1 VTTTQAE
8 SIIPTGSWR
17 SDRVHSRVAFS
28 VKHMVVATYRAG
40 FDDFDIRL
48 SDVGGEP
55 KIVGEAKVESIES
68 RDEEQRG
75 HLLSPDFFDAE
86 RYPTIGFES
95 TSIRRGGDQLTVDG
109 ALTIKGITRR
119 ITAKGEI
126 SGPVVD
132 IADTEKVGIDLET
145 KVDRTDF
152 GLNWNAPLP
161 KGGVAVDNEVTLT
174 VQLELV
180 KQQN

>member
-1 VTTTQAE
+1 MTIAQTE
-8 SIIPTGSWR
+8 STIPTGSWR

-48 SDVGGEP
+48 SDETGEP
-55 KIVGEAKVESIES
+55 KIVGEATVESIES
-68 RDEEQRG
+68 RDAEQRG

-86 RYPTIGFES
+86 LYPTIGFES
-95 TSIRRGGDQLTVDG
+95 TSFRRDGDQLSVEGD
-109 ALTIKGITRR
+109 LTIKGITRR
-119 ITAKGEI
+119 VTATGEI

-132 IADTEKVGIDLET
+132 TADTEKVGIDLET

-174 VQLELV
+174 VHLELV
-180 KQQN
+180 KEQN

>member
-1 VTTTQAE
+1 MATAQAK
-8 SIIPTGSWR
+8 STIPTGTWR

-48 SDVGGEP
+48 SDEDGEP

-68 RDEEQRG
+68 RDVEQRG

-95 TSIRRGGDQLTVDG
+95 TSIRRDGDQLSVDG
-109 ALTIKGITRR
+109 DLTIKGITRHVNA
-119 ITAKGEI
+119 TGEF
-126 SGPVVD
+126 SGPVLD

-161 KGGVAVDNEVTLT
+161 KGGVAVDNEATLG
-174 VQLELV
+174 VHLELV
-180 KQQN
+180 KEQN

>member
-1 VTTTQAE
+1 VTTAQAE

-48 SDVGGEP
+48 SNEGGEP

-95 TSIRRGGDQLTVDG
+95 TSTRRDGDQLTVDG
-109 ALTIKGITRR
+109 DLTIRGITRR
-119 ITAKGEI
+119 VTATGEI

-152 GLNWNAPLP
+152 GLSWNAPLP

-180 KQQN
+180 KEQN

>member
-1 VTTTQAE
+1 VTIAQTE
-8 SIIPTGSWR
+8 STIPTGSWR

-48 SDVGGEP
+48 SDETGEP
-55 KIVGEAKVESIES
+55 KIVGEATVESIES
-68 RDEEQRG
+68 RDAEQRG

-95 TSIRRGGDQLTVDG
+95 TSIRRDGDQLSVEGD
-109 ALTIKGITRR
+109 LTIKGITRR
-119 ITAKGEI
+119 VTATGEI

-132 IADTEKVGIDLET
+132 TADTEKVGIDLET

-180 KQQN
+180 KE